1 MKRFLKNPGNRYLLL
16 WALFNLKGFLYPDG
30 SIINQ
35 TILLI
40 IMLLSLVEFV
50 KNFQSKIYRQS
61 IFFKGLNAVMIMYT
75 VYGLV
80 LFVTDGT
87 TVKSLYG
94 DMYSSISFIQGAWI
108 VLMPIYVI
116 YIYTRQ
122 GYLKLETLQKWMAL
136 FLLVGIAQYF
146 TLQKQIFQAL
156 LERGAGRDEFTNGAG
171 YILLSLIPGMLV
183 FKRKLLTYIGIA
195 VCVVFVIMAMKRG
208 AIIIAALALFLIIRH
223 DLKVS
228 KGSYKIAVFA
238 LVVISIAFLV
248 QFVEHMLDTS
258 DYFNERIAATLEGD
272 SSDRDIIYQHF
283 WNTYL
288 HDSNLFQYLLGRG
301 AMSTLKYGNI
311 YAHNDWLEILFCQG
325 VVGIFI
331 FIYYWKCFYYNS
343 KSTILSERS
352 RFCLFILFI
361 MFGVKCF
368 FSMSIV
374 GMPIYATVMLGFSL
388 ADGFDEQN
396 SAYKD

>member
-1 MKRFLKNPGNRYLLL
+1 MKRFFQNPGNRYLLL

-35 TILLI
+35 SILFI
-40 IMLLSLVEFV
+40 IMLLSLKEIVN
-50 KNFQSKIYRQS
+50 NFQGGIYRQS
-61 IFFKGLNAVMIMYT
+61 IFFKGLNAIMIMYT
-75 VYGLV
+75 VYGMI
-80 LFVTDGT
+80 LFVTDGA
-87 TVKSLYG
+87 TVRSLYG

-108 VLMPIYVI
+108 VLMPIYVV

-136 FLLVGIAQYF
+136 FLIIGVIQYF

-183 FKRKLLTYIGIA
+183 FKRKLLTYMGIA

-208 AIIIAALALFLIIRH
+208 AIIIAAFTLFLIIRH

-272 SSDRDIIYQHF
+272 SSDRDIIYQRF

-288 HDSNLFQYLLGRG
+288 HDSNPFQYLLGRG

-352 RFCLFILFI
+352 RFCLFILFT
-361 MFGVKCF
+361 MFGVKSF

-388 ADGFDEQN
+388 ADGFNEQ
-396 SAYKD
+396 KIDL